1 MTTEYRIAKES
12 LLDKAVAVCNCGTV
26 IIYPATC
33 TEHPKYCYE
42 CQRIQKR
49 KLNTRHKKLDSF
61 GDADVR

>member
-33 TEHPKYCYE
+33 TEHPKYCYDCE
-42 CQRIQKR
+42 RLQIK